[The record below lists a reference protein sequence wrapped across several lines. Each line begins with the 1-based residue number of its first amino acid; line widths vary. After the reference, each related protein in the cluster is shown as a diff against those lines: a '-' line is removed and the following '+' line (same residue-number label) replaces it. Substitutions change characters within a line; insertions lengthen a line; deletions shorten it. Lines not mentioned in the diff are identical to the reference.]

1 MIIYEKK
8 SIILVKEIQNNTKI
22 YPYEKPQDEHHNHTT
37 VLHHIYP
44 NQFNVAEETF
54 IVHSSNID
62 SLSPDWI
69 GQLRLT

>member
-1 MIIYEKK
+1 MLIWQ
-8 SIILVKEIQNNTKI
+8 VT
-22 YPYEKPQDEHHNHTT
+22 QDEHHNHTT